1 MSMTKPARLGGS
13 KHREP
18 GHVPADTLGKGDRAQ
33 SSGAA
38 AHYIGTLTN
47 ELARLAREHR
57 LDLLAYILDMARLEA
72 NQIAKNPN
80 PGPHA

>member
-1 MSMTKPARLGGS
+1 MTKPARLDGP
-13 KHREP
+13 KHREL
-18 GHVPADTLGKGDRAQ
+18 GHVPTDTTGNADRVQ
-33 SSGAA
+33 SSAAA